1 MDTDV
6 GNEPVAVELAT
17 CQHEHQQK
25 QPTEQSS
32 QSLPPSSK
40 PPLKPQPSDTH
51 DGVDE
56 DNGVGEEN
64 DKNRMDICIF

>member
-1 MDTDV
+1 MDADV
-6 GNEPVAVELAT
+6 GNAPE
-17 CQHEHQQK
+17 HEHQQK

-32 QSLPPSSK
+32 QSLPPCSK
-40 PPLKPQPSDTH
+40 QPLKPQPSDTH